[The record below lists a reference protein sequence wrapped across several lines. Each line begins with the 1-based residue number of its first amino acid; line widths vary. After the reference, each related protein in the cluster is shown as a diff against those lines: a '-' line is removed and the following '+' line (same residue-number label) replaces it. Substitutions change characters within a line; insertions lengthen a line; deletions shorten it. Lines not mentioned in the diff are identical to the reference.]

1 MQGIDPDARQ
11 QAQQKESE
19 CWPAAGEAADLP
31 LLLNAKANQSWCFQL
46 VGET

>member
-31 LLLNAKANQSWCFQL
+31 LLLNATVNHSWRFQL
-46 VGET
+46 VRET

>member
-19 CWPAAGEAADLP
+19 CRPAAGEAADLS
-31 LLLNAKANQSWCFQL
+31 LLLNAKVNHSWRFQL
-46 VGET
+46 VRET